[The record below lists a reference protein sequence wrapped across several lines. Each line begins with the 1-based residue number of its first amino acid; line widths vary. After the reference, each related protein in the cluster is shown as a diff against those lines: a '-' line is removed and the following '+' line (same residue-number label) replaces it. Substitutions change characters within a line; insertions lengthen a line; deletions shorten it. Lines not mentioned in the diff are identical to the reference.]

1 MAESMGG
8 YGAVM
13 FAAHHPEL
21 FGAASTLSGAVDS
34 NPTADGAAISASS
47 VADGAPPDA
56 IYGPRATQEI
66 RWHAHN
72 PTDLA
77 ANLRGVNLQLRTA
90 DGEMDPAIGETP
102 FDVEWCVTES
112 GIHTANED
120 LHQRL
125 IALHVPHLW
134 KDYGLG
140 CHTVPNF
147 EREIADS
154 LPVLAT
160 AFAHPQPAPAS
171 FSYMSIEPHFNI
183 WGWHLNADPA
193 RALE

>member
-1 MAESMGG
+1 MSRTHANGAHFPPVPPPSAEDR
-8 YGAVM
+8 
-13 FAAHHPEL
+13 F
-21 FGAASTLSGAVDS
+21 
-34 NPTADGAAISASS
+34 
-47 VADGAPPDA
+47 
-56 IYGPRATQEI
+56 
-66 RWHAHN
+66 
-72 PTDLA
+72 
-77 ANLRGVNLQLRTA
+77 LRYKR
-90 DGEMDPAIGETP
+90 
-102 FDVEWCVTES
+102 
-112 GIHTANED
+112 D

-193 RALE
+193 RALEWLWIQNAAPVGLTLVGSGTTTVTTPPLFRRLHLVGLSGGTSLDSSVTVA